1 VGGRGAAG
9 ALDRGWEAAGA
20 AVDGES
26 RLRRSSGE
34 STRAEEERRGNA
46 MKWSV

>member
-1 VGGRGAAG
+1 VGGGGAAG

-20 AVDGES
+20 AVDGEP
-26 RLRRSSGE
+26 RQRRSSGE

-46 MKWSV
+46 M